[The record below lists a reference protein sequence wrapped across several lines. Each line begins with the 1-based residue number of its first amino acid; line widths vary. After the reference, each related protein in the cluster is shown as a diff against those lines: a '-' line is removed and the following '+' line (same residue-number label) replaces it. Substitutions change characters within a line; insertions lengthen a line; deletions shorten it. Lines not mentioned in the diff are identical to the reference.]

1 MPIDVLA
8 RASPAANLALVG
20 TVLVD
25 TGGGVSDNADRV
37 ERFLAGRPVELIALT
52 HGHLDHAGGAAELRD
67 RLGAP
72 IALHRADLAT
82 LARDAARLHQPLT
95 PFTVDRVLEDGDT
108 LPGGIEVVGVPSQT
122 PGHVAYWVPAERTV
136 LTGDLLQRDDV
147 AWLPPDDGVIDA
159 AIAAIG
165 RLAALRPVRGIP
177 GHGPDVTDVPRAVAA
192 TIARYEQWR
201 EHPDRQAWH
210 AARRI
215 AAGRLSLEDPR
226 PDLAGATEL
235 LAAVPML
242 ADFGAVLGLGAG
254 ALAAEVLRQL
264 VGSGALGDDGGP
276 LVTRFPHEPAA

>member
-1 MPIDVLA
+1 MPIDVLL
-8 RASPAANLALVG
+8 RDSPAANLALVG

-25 TGGGVSDNADRV
+25 TGGGVADNADRV
-37 ERFLAGRPVELIALT
+37 VRFLAGRPVELIALT

-72 IALHRADLAT
+72 IALHRADLPT
-82 LARDAARLHQPLT
+82 LAHDAARLHQPLT
-95 PFTVDRVLEDGDT
+95 PFTVDRVLENGDT
-108 LPGGIEVVGVPSQT
+108 LPGGIEVVGTPSQT

-147 AWLPPDDGVIDA
+147 AWLPPADGVADA
-159 AIAAIG
+159 AIAAIA
-165 RLAALRPVRGIP
+165 RLAALRPVRGVP
-177 GHGPDVTDVPRAVAA
+177 GHGPEVTDVPQAVAA

-226 PDLAGATEL
+226 PDLAGATDL

-242 ADFGAVLGLGAG
+242 ADFGAVLGLGAR
-254 ALAAEVLRQL
+254 ALAEEVLRQL

-276 LVTRFPHEPAA
+276 LVTRFPHELAA